1 MDCFAC
7 TMVSVNRIS
16 DSHALAGKSYGK
28 RVTAHHELDFI
39 TGGEGWM
46 LTGDHRES
54 TRPGRLFYRPPGTVV
69 EGIAPYSCY
78 FFQFNTDAQIDLPAC
93 TIDFTEPAGMQTL
106 FERAYIAFLRQ
117 DAAFEYLF
125 QVTVNEIILQILL
138 QRSKPMPPDSEP
150 EAIHR
155 AMEYLREHYR
165 DPLTLEEVSRRFGYS
180 KYWFAHAFQAAHGVS
195 PMAYL
200 RSVRLTA
207 ARRLL
212 LETSL
217 PVQEIRMRC
226 GYMDEAAFFRAF
238 RRFTGLSPGAFRTQ
252 YGRIQ
257 PGTGERL
264 EERFGQGKERRD
276 ENGTNG

>member
-7 TMVSVNRIS
+7 TMISVNRINAS
-16 DSHALAGKSYGK
+16 YAEAGKSYGK
-28 RVTAHHELDFI
+28 RVTTHHELDFI
-39 TGGEGWM
+39 TDGEGWM
-46 LTGDHRES
+46 LTGSNRES
-54 TRPGRLFYRPPGTVV
+54 ARPGQLFFRLPGTLV

-78 FFQFNTDAQIDLPAC
+78 FFQFDTDAEINLSSC
-93 TIDFTEPAGMQTL
+93 TTDFADPSVIQTL
-106 FERAYIAFLRQ
+106 FERAYTAFLRQ
-117 DAAFEYLF
+117 DAVFDYLF
-125 QVTVNEIILQILL
+125 QVTVNEIVLQTIL
-138 QRSKPMPPDSEP
+138 QRSRPTPSGEQS
-150 EAIHR
+150 EAIYR
-155 AMEYLREHYR
+155 AMEYLRDHYR
-165 DPLTLEEVSRRFGYS
+165 EPLTLEGVAQRFGYS
-180 KYWFAHAFQAAHGVS
+180 KYWFAHAFQTTHGVS

-252 YGRIQ
+252 YGRMRPQI
-257 PGTGERL
+257 GERL
-264 EERFGQGKERRD
+264 K
-276 ENGTNG
+276 NGTQL